1 MTSSA
6 VSSVGKRPSGVL
18 ARRCGAAGLTLALL
32 AAAPAAWAQASSSGA
47 ASGTAP
53 AAGSAQQADPVVAT
67 VNGQPITLGDLQ
79 DAAASLPASA
89 RSMPKDALYPLLLQ
103 QLIDGRALV
112 AEAQKQGLDKEPEV
126 QRKVKAAEDQALQ
139 TALLQKDVGPQVT
152 EEAVRAKY
160 EKDVAGKPGEEEVH
174 ARHIL
179 VGDEATA
186 KKIIAELKK
195 GGDFAALSKQYSK
208 DPGAAQQGGDLG
220 WFKREDMVPDFAKAA
235 FALKDGE
242 ISPDPVHTQFGW
254 HVIQT
259 LGHRQSPPPSFDQ
272 AKAELRQQMIQD
284 AVKQVVA
291 KARADAKVE
300 TFNLDG
306 SQKRATDGAEPPPAK
321 P

>member
-1 MTSSA
+1 
-6 VSSVGKRPSGVL
+6 
-18 ARRCGAAGLTLALL
+18 
-32 AAAPAAWAQASSSGA
+32 A